1 VLLRREDL
9 RSHKSICQ
17 RMSYGGGIFLVL
29 LARSSL
35 AFLQHRTRSLT
46 HGETLHHRTSSSR
59 TVAASAASR
68 RVVTYSS
75 SSSPPP
81 FGPSDDA
88 WDDLEALQDELV
100 LAEAIEQRNEAQLPS
115 FIDAQA
121 QWEAQDESDRWIL
134 TRKPL
139 VEARIDQLLV
149 AAQKEQPPPSPPSP
163 PPPPSSSSSSG
174 STLASVSGVL
184 LAASLS
190 SSLAVFCGADAASA
204 VGDDILLGVGGTV
217 AVQQKQAAVF
227 LLLPLWAYKASAI
240 ANGQKLMLSLD
251 VTIAIAT
258 LAALKTIIS

>member
-1 VLLRREDL
+1 
-9 RSHKSICQ
+9 
-17 RMSYGGGIFLVL
+17 MSYGGGIFLVL

-163 PPPPSSSSSSG
+163 PPPPSSSSSG

-227 LLLPLWAYKASAI
+227 LLLPLWAYKASAV